1 MIGLCNVLTYLDILM
16 PIVDMFVKVR
26 ETIDDWVAIGIDH
39 IDVFEGVI
47 EGFEWSTRVR
57 IPFANVAFD
66 RPEFQKGPNIFGQN
80 EVEEFVNA
88 REGFVIDEALKRII
102 KRLVEFDESA
112 HCLCGKVAA
121 QTPAYNAHVWESIAV
136 NTA

>member
-1 MIGLCNVLTYLDILM
+1 MIGLCDVLTYLDILM

-39 IDVFEGVI
+39 IYVFEGVV
-47 EGFEWSTRVR
+47 EGFKRSTWVR

-80 EVEEFVNA
+80 EVEEFVNT
-88 REGFVIDEALKRII
+88 REGFVIDEALKRVI

-112 HCLCGKVAA
+112 HCLRGKVA
-121 QTPAYNAHVWESIAV
+121 T
-136 NTA
+136 